1 MQVQKVDNT
10 VTITVIQKSGKKT
23 YKAIMI
29 ILTNIISNY
38 IIRIKMIIKV
48 VTIKTNN
55 NNIVILILTPVTCYY

>member
-23 YKAIMI
+23 YKAIMT
-29 ILTNIISNY
+29 ILTNIVSNY
-38 IIRIKMIIKV
+38 IIRIKMIMKI

>member
-23 YKAIMI
+23 YKVIMI